1 MGRVGV
7 FYDIMPES
15 VEVSQDDL
23 MAAIPSV
30 LPKGVE
36 ISEMR
41 VEPIAFG
48 LKKIVLSTVM
58 DDKEGLVTEL
68 EEALMSIDG
77 VQNVECVMTTLL

>member
-1 MGRVGV
+1 
-7 FYDIMPES
+7 MPEGT
-15 VEVSQDDL
+15 EVSQDD
-23 MAAIPSV
+23 MMIAIPKV

-36 ISEMR
+36 ISEMK

-58 DDKEGLVTEL
+58 DDREGLVTEL
-68 EEALMSIDG
+68 EEALMSLNG